1 MTKSVSSHIDT
12 VNQNSQ
18 QGYYTHIISDFSCPL
33 RHFVRAFKHTFEQ
46 NRLKCN
52 KCSKKWL
59 NVEFR
64 WIGKKRELLSRWW
77 CWWCREWTWFQE
89 PINGNVR
96 VCVCVYGV
104 YIVCS
109 TLETVNWGALKQNAR
124 LFHVNV
130 VKVDFEELISFL
142 FRLIWFF
149 CGLKTLDDGTSI
161 S

>member
-1 MTKSVSSHIDT
+1 MTKAVSSYIDT

-77 CWWCREWTWFQE
+77 WWWCREWTWFQE

-96 VCVCVYGV
+96 VCVCVCMECILYVVHLKLWIEDLLNKMQGFFML
-104 YIVCS
+104 
-109 TLETVNWGALKQNAR
+109 TLWKLTSKNW
-124 LFHVNV
+124 
-130 VKVDFEELISFL
+130 FL
-142 FRLIWFF
+142 FSFVSSGF
-149 CGLKTLDDGTSI
+149 CAD
-161 S
+161 